1 MKSGMDPD
9 KPTSTCHVEV
19 ADPAAKPTDHRSTP
33 GTIKLF
39 EEDGDVILIPTP
51 TTDPRDP
58 LNLPSWRKIV
68 LVVNVSVFAATA
80 TLMASSFGA
89 ILPQVQASYGGDP
102 RTNDLVTYP
111 ALFIGLGNFI
121 FVPVAHAVG
130 RRPIYLFSLVLL
142 VACCV
147 WCAFSKSLTS
157 HISGRNIMSLA
168 AGQAEALCPIM
179 VQEVYYL
186 HERGSK
192 IAWFCAAQVLGTA
205 CLTVASSYLAA
216 NLGWRWWYGIFGI
229 INGLCLIS
237 AAIIVPETRFH
248 RSRASISNA
257 ADGNSDHGGA
267 VAENTSITVRRRPPI
282 DYENYPARTF
292 AYDVALFH
300 NKPRWQD
307 AIECW
312 RQMIQ
317 VILFPNILWLVLCS
331 GAFLGIFVI
340 FGAVFAGVLLQPPY
354 SFKAEYLGFVFA
366 GQVVVSMVV
375 VPAQGYLSDYIVKVL
390 SKKNKGITEP
400 EYRLIPLI
408 LPFVVGIIATVI
420 FGQACQHPY
429 NWHWSAVVVTFN
441 AEFFGFVG
449 MVVASFTFAID
460 SYPARSDAILVVLC
474 FARGV
479 ISFGISYGSLGFIQ
493 RVGYGG
499 AFTIC
504 ASILAVLGALGI
516 PVFIFGKKLRQ
527 ITQPWATN
535 KKSQQEAVL

>member
-1 MKSGMDPD
+1 MASGMDPD
-9 KPTSTCHVEV
+9 KPISTCHVEDT
-19 ADPAAKPTDHRSTP
+19 APAAESTDHRPAP

-39 EEDGDVILIPTP
+39 EDDGDVILIPTP

-102 RTNDLVTYP
+102 RTHDLVTYP
-111 ALFIGLGNFI
+111 ALFIGIGNFI

-142 VACCV
+142 VACCI

-157 HISGRNIMSLA
+157 HIAGRNIMSLA

-229 INGLCLIS
+229 INGLCLVS
-237 AAIIVPETRFH
+237 AAIIVPETRFA
-248 RSRASISNA
+248 RSKASIISPTDGSSKPGENA
-257 ADGNSDHGGA
+257 AEHA
-267 VAENTSITVRRRPPI
+267 TVTASRRPPI

-312 RQMIQ
+312 KQMIQ

-354 SFKAEYLGFVFA
+354 EFKAEYLGFVFA

-375 VPAQGYLSDYIVKVL
+375 VPAQGYLSDYVVKTL
-390 SKKNKGITEP
+390 SKRNKGVTEP

-408 LPFVVGIIATVI
+408 LPFVVGIISTVI
-420 FGQACQHPY
+420 FGQACKHPY
-429 NWHWSAVVVTFN
+429 DWHWSAIVVTFN
-441 AEFFGFVG
+441 SEFFGFVG
-449 MVVASFTFAID
+449 IVVASFTFAID

-479 ISFGISYGSLGFIQ
+479 ISFGLSYGSLEFIE
-493 RVGYGG
+493 RVGYDG
-499 AFTIC
+499 AFNIC
-504 ASILAVLGALGI
+504 AIILGVLGILGI
-516 PVFIFGKKLRQ
+516 PVYIFGKKVRQ
-527 ITQPWATN
+527 MTQPWATG
-535 KKSQQEAVL
+535 KSQ